1 MNFTKWVDIDPDM
14 EFRGFVYEQKFT
26 ALCQYNHQILSK
38 RLVEKKEEIHHKLF
52 YFWKEKIAPCLS
64 DHEKLSSYIVDFAI
78 TGEDLDQFW
87 VVELNPFLTSTSP
100 NLFSWTSDMET
111 LKNGPFEFRIR
122 EKSSRGV
129 LGDIDGDWRAIMDQ
143 IE

>member
-1 MNFTKWVDIDPDM
+1 M
-14 EFRGFVYEQKFT
+14 EFRGFVYNQQFT

-38 RLVEKKEEIHHKLF
+38 RLVDRKQEFQDKIIH
-52 YFWKEKIAPCLS
+52 FWENKIAPCLA
-64 DHEKLSSYIVDFAI
+64 DHEKLKSYIVDFAI
-78 TGEDLDQFW
+78 TGENLDEFW

-100 NLFSWTSDMET
+100 NLFSWSSDMEV

-129 LGDIDGDWRAIMDQ
+129 LGDIEAEWRAIMELP
-143 IE
+143 IPA